1 MQGLGLRGW
10 PGLQQVLR
18 LERVV
23 IRRGVVTRTVAY
35 AITSLPPGRLTA
47 AQLLRLWRDHWRIE
61 NSCFDVRDVTLGE
74 DRCRLRTGHAGL
86 NLSHVRN
93 FALAVARR
101 AAAATIAAALRQ
113 NLFHPTV
120 LVKRL
125 LRPEFMFT

>member
-1 MQGLGLRGW
+1 
-10 PGLQQVLR
+10 
-18 LERVV
+18 V
-23 IRRGVVTRTVAY
+23 IRRGVVTRTVVY

-47 AQLLRLWRDHWRIE
+47 AQLLQLWRDHWRIE
-61 NSCFDVRDVTLGE
+61 NSCFYVRDVTLGE

-101 AAAATIAAALRQ
+101 TAGTVAAALRQ

-125 LRPEFMFT
+125 FRPEFMFT